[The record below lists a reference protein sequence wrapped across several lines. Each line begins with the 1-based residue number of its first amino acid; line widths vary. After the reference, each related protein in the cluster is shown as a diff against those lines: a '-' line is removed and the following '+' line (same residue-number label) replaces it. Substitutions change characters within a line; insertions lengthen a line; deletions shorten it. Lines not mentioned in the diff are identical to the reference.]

1 MVLNIGRACIN
12 FDVVELKVYMNK
24 KKGVCEILGFHMIL
38 VLVRDELTNGF
49 KLGLQSLNLE
59 SLGNPFLDI

>member
-1 MVLNIGRACIN
+1 MVLNIRRACIN

-24 KKGVCEILGFHMIL
+24 KRVCEILGFHMII
-38 VLVRDELTNGF
+38 VLVREEITNGF

>member
-1 MVLNIGRACIN
+1 M
-12 FDVVELKVYMNK
+12 
-24 KKGVCEILGFHMIL
+24 LGFHML
-38 VLVRDELTNGF
+38 VVLVPDELTNGF